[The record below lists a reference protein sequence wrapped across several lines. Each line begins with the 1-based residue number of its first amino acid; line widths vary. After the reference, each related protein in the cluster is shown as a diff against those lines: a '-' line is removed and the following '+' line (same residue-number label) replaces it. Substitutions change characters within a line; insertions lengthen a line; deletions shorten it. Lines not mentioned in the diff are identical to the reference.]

1 MRSLQQLEKEAR
13 DRRAQFATTLLDLRS
28 RLTLPGLADETLRHL
43 DPHFTR
49 LPPVYSAVKRH
60 PLLVASAI
68 AGAGWLLK
76 QALQKNTS
84 SRKNGKDSSHE
95 RARVR
100 RPIISVTEKEH
111 IHEID

>member
-13 DRRAQFATTLLDLRS
+13 DRRAQFATTLLDFRS
-28 RLTLPGLADETLRHL
+28 RLTLPGLADEALRHL

-60 PLLVASAI
+60 PLLTASAL
-68 AGAGWLLK
+68 AGVGWLLK
-76 QALQKNTS
+76 QVMQKNKR
-84 SRKNGKDSSHE
+84 SRKNGKDSPQEHT
-95 RARVR
+95 RVR
-100 RPIISVTEKEH
+100 SPIISVKEKEH